1 MLLPSRRDRPQIVLR
16 PEADFPPGGNEMG
29 FVYAEIELVSGD
41 DLALHRRGFLSE
53 DKIKRMKVNALADS
67 GSYMLVISEHIRDQ
81 LDLPVIE
88 ERIAKLADESERRAK
103 VAGPVEIRLGN
114 RRTTADALVFPED
127 VEVLLGSIP
136 MEDLDVVIDPKHQRL
151 VENPENPYVPLTYVK

>member
-1 MLLPSRRDRPQIVLR
+1 
-16 PEADFPPGGNEMG
+16 MG
-29 FVYAEIELVSGD
+29 FVYAEIELISGD

-53 DKIKRMKVNALADS
+53 DKIKRIKVNALGDS
-67 GSYMLVISEHIRDQ
+67 GSYMLVISEHLRDQ
-81 LDLPVIE
+81 LDLPIIE
-88 ERIAKLADESERRAK
+88 ERMAKLADESERRVR

-136 MEDLDVVIDPKHQRL
+136 MEDMDVVIDPKHQRL
-151 VENPENPYVPLTYVK
+151 IENPENPYVPLTYVK

>member
-1 MLLPSRRDRPQIVLR
+1 MLLPSRRNRPQILLSSET
-16 PEADFPPGGNEMG
+16 EAPAKGTEMG
-29 FVYAEIELVSGD
+29 FVYAEIELISGD
-41 DLALHRRGFLSE
+41 DLALHRRGFLPE
-53 DKIKRMKVNALADS
+53 DEIKRLKVKALADS
-67 GSYMLVISEHIRDQ
+67 GAYMLVISEHIREQ

-88 ERIAKLADESERRAK
+88 ERMAKLADDTERRVE

-114 RRTTADALVFPED
+114 RRTTTDALVFPGD

-151 VENPENPYVPLTYVK
+151 VENPENPYLPLTYVK

>member
-1 MLLPSRRDRPQIVLR
+1 
-16 PEADFPPGGNEMG
+16 MG
-29 FVYAEIELVSGD
+29 FVYAEIELISGD

-53 DKIKRMKVNALADS
+53 DKIKRIKVNALADS
-67 GSYMLVISEHIRDQ
+67 GSYMLVISEHLRDQ
-81 LDLPVIE
+81 LDLPIIE
-88 ERIAKLADESERRAK
+88 ERMAKLADESERRVR

-136 MEDLDVVIDPKHQRL
+136 MEDMDVVIDPKHQRL
-151 VENPENPYVPLTYVK
+151 IENPENPYVPLTYVK